1 MSNFGFFFLKI
12 VKTLVN
18 VTFKLVNIQTK
29 IKILHSNWF
38 YQLIDIVFSHLFDFI
53 VIIPGLDLL
62 SLMTESIAS
71 DSVFSLLQANQTQH
85 RLQQLQPV
93 QVLKVSYQDSRTLKV
108 ATPLSVK
115 VRQINSVVFFT
126 LYQCKTD
133 EMETSKF

>member
-53 VIIPGLDLL
+53 VIIPGLDL

-93 QVLKVSYQDSRTLKV
+93 QVLKVSYQDSRTLKL

-133 EMETSKF
+133 EMKTSKF

>member
-1 MSNFGFFFLKI
+1 MGSFFLKI
-12 VKTLVN
+12 VKILVN
-18 VTFKLVNIQTK
+18 VTFKLVIIQTK
-29 IKILHSNWF
+29 IKILHSNWLF

-62 SLMTESIAS
+62 LLMTESIAS
-71 DSVFSLLQANQTQH
+71 DSIFSLLQANQTQH

-93 QVLKVSYQDSRTLKV
+93 QVLKVSYQDSHTLKL

-126 LYQCKTD
+126 LFCVKL
-133 EMETSKF
+133 MK